1 MYVHTHPTSYAA
13 TYNSTGSCTLHV
25 PSPAEPTTGPTP
37 LSTSFSKPPPTTK
50 VATTG
55 AFAQRGRKPTFQ
67 ANMTSK
73 EVATSLASS
82 TQPEDKLQDA
92 DSLSSLPL
100 SVPEET
106 GYVCRNRNQK

>member
-1 MYVHTHPTSYAA
+1 MYIHPTSYAA
-13 TYNSTGSCTLHV
+13 TYNSTGSSTLHV
-25 PSPAEPTTGPTP
+25 PSAAEPKTGPTL
-37 LSTSFSKPPPTTK
+37 LSTSFGKPPPTSK
-50 VATTG
+50 AATTG
-55 AFAQRGRKPTFQ
+55 AFAQRGRKPMFQ

-73 EVATSLASS
+73 EVATSLASY

-106 GYVCRNRNQK
+106 GYVCENIHQR